1 MVMSLARA
9 KDPFLQPTFPFLCS
23 QLFHVYGSDPA
34 TLAFSHAL
42 AGVIYKTLL
51 EYETVQPQKTT
62 TLTLLL
68 RITIENKNPTIHFP
82 YKNSFSLSSPRTY
95 LAIEPII
102 LNSSPLLFSLQFD
115 WSTSHEILSL
125 RFSLSLV
132 LKFGLQGMM
141 MMSIIQSHCRLNP
154 SRGCGCCQYNQ

>member
-1 MVMSLARA
+1 MSLARA

-23 QLFHVYGSDPA
+23 QLFHVNGSDPA

-51 EYETVQPQKTT
+51 ESETVQPQKTT

-68 RITIENKNPTIHFP
+68 RITIENKNLTIHFP
-82 YKNSFSLSSPRTY
+82 YKNSFSLASPRTY
-95 LAIEPII
+95 SAIEPII
-102 LNSSPLLFSLQFD
+102 LNSSPLSFSLQFD

-125 RFSLSLV
+125 RFSLTLV
-132 LKFGLQGMM
+132 FKVWVAGNDDDVNYSVPLPIE
-141 MMSIIQSHCRLNP
+141 S
-154 SRGCGCCQYNQ
+154 